1 MSMDRQII
9 DAYRDILEQGYRKLK
24 PEFASMSEED
34 IIEDIKEMMW
44 REFDS
49 YMEEITREGDYGV
62 ED

>member
-1 MSMDRQII
+1 MSMDREII
-9 DAYRDILEQGYRKLK
+9 DNFRDILEQGYRKLK
-24 PEFASMSEED
+24 SEYASMAEED

-49 YMEEITREGDYGV
+49 YMEEITEEGDYGI

>member
-1 MSMDRQII
+1 MSMDRQIL

-24 PEFASMSEED
+24 PEYASMAEED

-49 YMEEITREGDYGV
+49 YMEWITEEGDYGV
-62 ED
+62 EE

>member
-1 MSMDRQII
+1 MGMDRQIL

-24 PEFASMSEED
+24 PEYASMAEED
-34 IIEDIKEMMW
+34 IIEGIKEMMW

-49 YMEEITREGDYGV
+49 YMEEITEEGDYGV